1 MDTLLWIGIHVTPEK
16 MTSLWLHPLSDI
28 LPFVLDYWYTLARL
42 HFFLEYA
49 GELRIIALRR
59 RVVKYNT
66 HTTHT
71 LSEQTT
77 RL

>member
-1 MDTLLWIGIHVTPEK
+1 MYLNIYNMLY
-16 MTSLWLHPLSDI
+16 PLN
-28 LPFVLDYWYTLARL
+28 FVAIV
-42 HFFLEYA
+42 FLEYA

-71 LSEQTT
+71 LSSTNNAHLA
-77 RL
+77 R